1 MSVCFLIN
9 HHLMRGLTEVYM
21 SSGDLIIRH
30 LTKGL
35 TVVIFV
41 CISYNDLLIQ
51 PVGGNFC
58 MYVIKRH
65 HNSTRRRLFSYM
77 YFPGLPPQIIIMVAE
92 KLLKMIIYRYNRQI
106 YFIFSLYGY
115 VLAIIIENGF
125 KCNAVII

>member
-1 MSVCFLIN
+1 
-9 HHLMRGLTEVYM
+9 
-21 SSGDLIIRH
+21 
-30 LTKGL
+30 
-35 TVVIFV
+35 
-41 CISYNDLLIQ
+41 
-51 PVGGNFC
+51 
-58 MYVIKRH
+58 
-65 HNSTRRRLFSYM
+65 M